1 MSDSSYFFE
10 KSKHIS
16 NKTSIEIK
24 MSPSSQTLQSYY
36 NEFLRCAI
44 CSHDF
49 EYDNYLYRPITLPIC
64 GHTMCGQCID
74 IIRNQTKCPQDQVS
88 FSINNI
94 PIDQLPTNYPLLFIV
109 YDTIKLPDDSEQR
122 YGQCLAYMKLDDE
135 TKSYF
140 NRTQIILI
148 EIALLIKPIIN
159 DKDYQSVLSRPMIR
173 KIFSLLNSQYIDRE
187 GRLKAL
193 KAARS
198 LGERTCI
205 DFILHHQNP
214 QQLTANLWS
223 AVRSRGCQFLG
234 PAMQEEVLKLILL
247 ALEDGSALSRKVL
260 VLFVVQKLA
269 PQYPRASKTSVGH
282 VVQLLY
288 RASCFKVQKR
298 EEESSLMQLKS
309 EFRNYENLRREHD
322 SQIIQ
327 IAMEAGLRISPEQ
340 WSSLLYGDTQH
351 KSSMQSIIDKLS
363 TPASFSQ
370 AIQEFLIVLQRAG
383 DSSKHLSH
391 LKTDFE
397 YLSQIDIGNN
407 DQQIIINDNQ
417 QDNSTWSLII
427 QVLQSIKTV
436 LQSLIEF
443 NIQESKTNYLNKTH
457 HYHHRSYD
465 LSSTTFTSS
474 TSCSS
479 PMTVSPLGGSSTT
492 SEYHLQ
498 PLHPPTSQNNQ
509 IKYKVSM
516 CRDFVQ
522 KQSCP
527 RGVHCTFAHSKIE
540 MDKYR
545 AKSRYSNGPILPLSS
560 SSNNNI
566 PALPPPNSQPPTGPL
581 PIFTS
586 TNGANL
592 IRPIPPTLL
601 PLWNP
606 QQQQQQ
612 QHVIQEIPQ
621 QHHHHHYYHPSQIPP
636 SILQIH
642 GHPTTTSYDNQQQP
656 NHNNNNNNSSQIP
669 VIAAAAQAILEQNN
683 AAAAA
688 AAFAANTFYRF
699 QQQNPSMPYHQ
710 SQSMIAQQ
718 QQQQQQQ
725 QQSLLSRPYI
735 QTTNTNIAQQS
746 SNPMQQRTNNYT
758 DSRFSSLSDQHNNH
772 QSTTT
777 HFPNIED
784 LRLPSVIPLNGNNS
798 TDNSNINQRNYSVL
812 QTIAAKN
819 DDNLLYFP
827 TINNNT
833 NNLNRQQQTFLSGTN
848 NNGLFND
855 ILLNN
860 NNHNNN
866 TTNPIST
873 LSTNTL
879 INNRQQSYK
888 SLSTMIFPQQQQ
900 QQQPQQQIRN
910 DENVFHN
917 NHQYASTF
925 DDDDYALTNVS
936 NNVGNSGVGG
946 GSTSNDSSFFYFG
959 SANAHAT
966 APYNFYHPNSPLGG
980 NGHSLKA

>member
-1 MSDSSYFFE
+1 MPPTTQ
-10 KSKHIS
+10 I
-16 NKTSIEIK
+16 
-24 MSPSSQTLQSYY
+24 LQPYY

-49 EYDNYLYRPITLPIC
+49 EYDNYIYRPITLPIC

-74 IIRNQTKCPQDQVS
+74 IIRKQTKCPQDQIS
-88 FSINNI
+88 FGTNI
-94 PIDQLPTNYPLLFIV
+94 PVDQLPINYPLLFML
-109 YDTIKLPDDSEQR
+109 YDPSKLPEDDEQR
-122 YGQCLAYMKLDDE
+122 YGQCLSFMKLDDE
-135 TKSYF
+135 TKSCF
-140 NRTQIILI
+140 HQTQSILS
-148 EIALLIKPIIN
+148 EISLIVKPILTDFKAN
-159 DKDYQSVLSRPMIR
+159 DFKDCQQILSRPIIR
-173 KIFSLLNSQYIDRE
+173 KVFGLLNSQFIDRE

-198 LGERTCI
+198 LGERACI
-205 DFILHHQNP
+205 DFIIHHQNP

-327 IAMEAGLRISPEQ
+327 IAIEAGLRISPEQ
-340 WSSLLYGDTQH
+340 WSSLLYGDAQH

-397 YLSQIDIGNN
+397 VLSQIDLGNT
-407 DQQIIINDNQ
+407 DQQIITDDQHDHTN
-417 QDNSTWSLII
+417 WSIVVDALK
-427 QVLQSIKTV
+427 SIKTV
-436 LQSLIEF
+436 LQLLMEF
-443 NIQESKTNYLNKTH
+443 NWQESKTNHFNKN

-498 PLHPPTSQNNQ
+498 PLHPSASQHNQ
-509 IKYKVSM
+509 VKYKVSM

-527 RGVHCTFAHSKIE
+527 RGVHCTFAHSKAE

-545 AKSRYSNGPILPLSS
+545 AKSRHPNGSLLPLTTTNTNASLAAPPS
-560 SSNNNI
+560 IPTNN
-566 PALPPPNSQPPTGPL
+566 L
-581 PIFTS
+581 PIYPS
-586 TNGANL
+586 TNNVNL
-592 IRPIPPTLL
+592 IRPIPPSIL
-601 PLWNP
+601 PMWNP

-612 QHVIQEIPQ
+612 QQHLIQEIPQ

-636 SILQIH
+636 SILQMH
-642 GHPTTTSYDNQQQP
+642 GHPSASSSSTTTTTYEHQQQ
-656 NHNNNNNNSSQIP
+656 NSNNSNNTNNNNSSQIP

-688 AAFAANTFYRF
+688 LAASAFYRF
-699 QQQNPSMPYHQ
+699 QQQNSTIPFHQ
-710 SQSMIAQQ
+710 PQSMIG
-718 QQQQQQQ
+718 QQQQQ
-725 QQSLLSRPYI
+725 QQSLLSRPCLSS
-735 QTTNTNIAQQS
+735 TNTNPGQQQS
-746 SNPMQQRTNNYT
+746 TNSIQQRSHNYT
-758 DSRFSSLSDQHNNH
+758 EARFSSLSDQHNSH
-772 QSTTT
+772 QSSN
-777 HFPNIED
+777 HFPHIED
-784 LRLPSVIPLNGNNS
+784 LRLPPVMPLNGNNS
-798 TDNSNINQRNYSVL
+798 TDNTNLNQRNYSVL
-812 QTIAAKN
+812 QTIPSKN

-827 TINNNT
+827 SI
-833 NNLNRQQQTFLSGTN
+833 NNLNRQQQQQHTYLTGSN
-848 NNGLFND
+848 NTNGLFND
-855 ILLNN
+855 ILPNN
-860 NNHNNN
+860 NNNNNNNNN

-873 LSTNTL
+873 LSTNTFM
-879 INNRQQSYK
+879 NNRQQPFK
-888 SLSTMIFPQQQQ
+888 SISTMAYPQQQQ
-900 QQQPQQQIRN
+900 QQQQQQQHQQQQQLRN

-917 NHQYASTF
+917 NHPHPNNF
-925 DDDDYALTNVS
+925 DDDDYSLINIP
-936 NNVGNSGVGG
+936 NNNGGGGVGG
-946 GSTSNDSSFFYFG
+946 TNSNDSSFFYFG

-966 APYNFYHPNSPLGG
+966 AAYNFYHPNSPLGG

>member
-1 MSDSSYFFE
+1 
-10 KSKHIS
+10 
-16 NKTSIEIK
+16 
-24 MSPSSQTLQSYY
+24 MSPSSQSAQSYY

-49 EYDNYLYRPITLPIC
+49 EYENYLYRPITLSIC

-74 IIRNQTKCPQDQVS
+74 IICNQTKCPQDQIS
-88 FSINNI
+88 FGMNNT
-94 PIDQLPTNYPLLFIV
+94 PIDQLPTNYPLLSII
-109 YDTIKLPDDSEQR
+109 YDPMKLPEDIEQR
-122 YGQCLAYMKLDDE
+122 YDQCVAYMKLDDE
-135 TKSYF
+135 TKSF
-140 NRTQIILI
+140 FCRIQTILND
-148 EIALLIKPIIN
+148 IAISIKPILN
-159 DKDYQSVLSRPMIR
+159 DKECQSVLSRPMIR
-173 KIFSLLNSQYIDRE
+173 KIFSVLNCQYIDRE

-309 EFRNYENLRREHD
+309 EFRNYESLRREHD

-383 DSSKHLSH
+383 DTSKHLSL
-391 LKTDFE
+391 LKTEFE
-397 YLSQIDIGNN
+397 FLSQIDFGNN
-407 DQQIIINDNQ
+407 EQQINLTDNQ
-417 QDNSTWSLII
+417 QENSTWPLIV
-427 QVLQSIKTV
+427 QALQCVKTV
-436 LQSLIEF
+436 LKSLFDF
-443 NIQESKTNYLNKTH
+443 NQQESKNNYNNKNH

-465 LSSTTFTSS
+465 LSSTAFTSS

-492 SEYHLQ
+492 SENHLQ
-498 PLHPPTSQNNQ
+498 TSLHNQ

-527 RGVHCTFAHSKIE
+527 RGVHCTFAHSKAE

-545 AKSRYSNGPILPLSS
+545 AKSRHSNGPVLTTN
-560 SSNNNI
+560 SSNNNS
-566 PALPPPNSQPPTGPL
+566 PSQPTLHTTTAGPL
-581 PIFTS
+581 PIFT
-586 TNGANL
+586 TVNGANL
-592 IRPIPPTLL
+592 IRPMPPTLL

-606 QQQQQQ
+606 QQS
-612 QHVIQEIPQ
+612 QHVVQEIPQ
-621 QHHHHHYYHPSQIPP
+621 QHHHHHYYHPSQIPA

-642 GHPTTTSYDNQQQP
+642 GHPTNTTYEQQANNQ
-656 NHNNNNNNSSQIP
+656 NNSSSQIP

-688 AAFAANTFYRF
+688 FAANAFYRF
-699 QQQNPSMPYHQ
+699 QHQQNSSMPYNQ
-710 SQSMIAQQ
+710 NQTMLA
-718 QQQQQQQ
+718 QQ

-735 QTTNTNIAQQS
+735 QTTHTNAGQQS
-746 SNPMQQRTNNYT
+746 SNPMQQRTSSYT
-758 DSRFSSLSDQHNNH
+758 ETRYSSLSDQHSNH
-772 QSTTT
+772 QSTPN
-777 HFPNIED
+777 FANIED
-784 LRLPSVIPLNGNNS
+784 LRLPSLIQLNGNNNS
-798 TDNSNINQRNYSVL
+798 TDNTNINQRNYSVL
-812 QTIAAKN
+812 QTIPAKN
-819 DDNLLYFP
+819 DDNHLYFP
-827 TINNNT
+827 SMNNNT
-833 NNLNRQQQTFLSGTN
+833 NTLNRQQQTFQSGTTN
-848 NNGLFND
+848 HNGLFND

-860 NNHNNN
+860 NSNNN
-866 TTNPIST
+866 NSMAFP
-873 LSTNTL
+873 
-879 INNRQQSYK
+879 
-888 SLSTMIFPQQQQ
+888 PQQQQ
-900 QQQPQQQIRN
+900 QQQQQQIRN

-917 NHQYASTF
+917 NNQYASSF
-925 DDDDYALTNVS
+925 EDDDYALTNVT
-936 NNVGNSGVGG
+936 NNAANGGVGG
-946 GSTSNDSSFFYFG
+946 LNSNDSSFFYFG
-959 SANAHAT
+959 STNAHAT
-966 APYNFYHPNSPLGG
+966 AAYNFYHPSSPLGG